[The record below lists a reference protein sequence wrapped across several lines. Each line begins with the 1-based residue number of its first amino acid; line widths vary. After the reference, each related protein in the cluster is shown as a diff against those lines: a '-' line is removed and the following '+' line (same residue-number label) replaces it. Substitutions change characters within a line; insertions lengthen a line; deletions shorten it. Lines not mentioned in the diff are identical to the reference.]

1 MLRNLLRTSIAS
13 LVLVTIGIGNIQ
25 ADPARDYGTVESIQF
40 KAGPLIDT
48 LLVNVKKSWLTR
60 GVYYLDI
67 EIVGLNGSASD
78 HGNMFV
84 AMADMTVFQVFK
96 KDADVFFTW
105 TEDTTTQ
112 NVNEV
117 YTACVQVLKEK
128 KGVLELV
135 AEDHCQDFTPL

>member
-1 MLRNLLRTSIAS
+1 
-13 LVLVTIGIGNIQ
+13 
-25 ADPARDYGTVESIQF
+25 
-40 KAGPLIDT
+40 
-48 LLVNVKKSWLTR
+48 
-60 GVYYLDI
+60 
-67 EIVGLNGSASD
+67 
-78 HGNMFV
+78 
-84 AMADMTVFQVFK
+84 MTVFQVFK

>member
-40 KAGPLIDT
+40 KTGPLIDT

-67 EIVGLNGSASD
+67 ELVGLNGSASD

-84 AMADMTVFQVFK
+84 AMADMTVFQV
-96 KDADVFFTW
+96 
-105 TEDTTTQ
+105 
-112 NVNEV
+112 
-117 YTACVQVLKEK
+117 LKEK